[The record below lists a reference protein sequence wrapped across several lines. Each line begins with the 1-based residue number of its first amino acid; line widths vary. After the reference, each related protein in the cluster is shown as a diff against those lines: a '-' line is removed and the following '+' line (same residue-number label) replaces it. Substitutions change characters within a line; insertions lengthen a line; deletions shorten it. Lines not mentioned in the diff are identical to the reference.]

1 MHVYVII
8 IIVILTTFINIWFQ
22 KYNVFYADKPQAPK
36 PKLQT
41 PRPQGPQAQKPPAPK
56 PQAPKPPSN
65 SLIQNAAKFF
75 NKNPSRINNPPDAYK
90 GVVANKYITNKN
102 GQWSPNTAGISS
114 RPDTS
119 KLSTSGG
126 KNWSGTPT
134 QSRIE
139 NAAKFFAKYPDRVN
153 DPPAAYKGLIEAGY
167 VKQNGNKF
175 NTNLKPPGQA
185 PARPP
190 ARPQGPNTGG
200 SGSSTG
206 GSGSSTG
213 GGGGGWGKGKL
224 PTSNPLPTG
233 VTNATSST
241 FCANSFT
248 PGGQYP
254 GVKNCSGGRATTA
267 KYVEDDPNNSS
278 AASTFAAS
286 AQANPNA
293 IRAAYVPTG
302 SASGLLKN
310 VPTNND
316 GCPPYLKSNGG
327 CIDWGNSSAANQ
339 ALSVI
344 KGNIDKAYAAGA
356 NAIRLDENDVCETN
370 NGGARSCQGAY
381 GQAMQE
387 VSRYAAS
394 KGMGIMGNNSPT
406 TQKALVAAQQSG
418 GATVVGSM
426 LDSSSQYMKD
436 NINQMQSAIG
446 TDIPIFTVQS

>member
-1 MHVYVII
+1 MSKNKDV
-8 IIVILTTFINIWFQ
+8 L
-22 KYNVFYADKPQAPK
+22 YAEKPNPKPQ
-36 PKLQT
+36 
-41 PRPQGPQAQKPPAPK
+41 APK
-56 PQAPKPPSN
+56 PQAPKPQQTPSRKPQAPQGPPKPQQQGPKKPPTN
-65 SLIQNAAKFF
+65 TLIQNAVKFF
-75 NKNPSRINNPPDAYK
+75 NKNPDRIKNPPAAYK
-90 GVVANKYITNKN
+90 GIVADKYIVKQG
-102 GQWSPNTAGISS
+102 GQWTGSS
-114 RPDTS
+114 VRPDTS
-119 KLSTSGG
+119 KLSTGGG
-126 KNWSGTPT
+126 KSWSGPPT

-139 NAAKFFAKYPDRVN
+139 NAVKFFTKNPDRVK
-153 DPPAAYKGLIEAGY
+153 DPPEAYKGLIEAGY
-167 VKQNGNKF
+167 VKQSGTNF
-175 NTNLKPPGQA
+175 TTNLKPVGQA

-200 SGSSTG
+200 GTSGGGGGTST
-206 GSGSSTG
+206 

-224 PTSNPLPTG
+224 PTSNPLPSG

-254 GVKNCSGGRATTA
+254 GVKNCSGGRAATA
-267 KYVEDDPNNSS
+267 KYVEDDPNNST

-316 GCPPYLKSNGG
+316 GCPPYLRGNGG

-436 NINQMQSAIG
+436 NINQMQAAIG
-446 TDIPIFTVQS
+446 NDIPIFTVQS